1 MTEPRVLIIGAGLA
15 GLSASI
21 TLAEEGLSTLVV
33 DQAPTPGGNIHRQP
47 IEGVKPVDLSTEQ
60 TRRWQRILAQLKNA
74 QDRIELRY
82 DTRFAGL
89 DYRGDALIC
98 SLSGESSEIVKPSGL
113 IIATG
118 AVERVQPRPGWTLPG
133 VMTAGAIQ
141 TSLKASGLAPPGKTV
156 LAGSGPLLLAV
167 GAQLSRA
174 GNPPL
179 AIVEAGRP
187 FSRPYRALRLPLSYL
202 REALQYLAILAI
214 ARVPVFSGSHI
225 KNIIRNDKDG
235 QLRISFATSSGKTR
249 SITADI
255 LGLHDGLHTNDY
267 GIDETAEIP
276 IRKTGDCRE
285 ILGARAAELDGCRIG
300 KEVAGILT
308 GEATVLTS
316 NRSIELHRRAQI
328 TISELYSHDG
338 LNRLG
343 GVADDT
349 VICRCENR
357 TLADLRSLSSP
368 TLREARLVA
377 RFAMGPCQ
385 GRFCA
390 EWVQHLLNH
399 DQSRSDHGLSGQ
411 RWPVLPVSVRSI
423 VNAKDSSNFQ
433 TETKERLS

>member
-21 TLAEEGLSTLVV
+21 ALADEGLSTLVV
-33 DQAPTPGGNIHRQP
+33 DQASAPGGNIHRQP
-47 IEGVKPVDLSTEQ
+47 IDGVKAVNLPNEQ
-60 TRRWQRILAQLKNA
+60 TRRWQRILAQLENA
-74 QDRIELRY
+74 QDKIEFRY
-82 DTRFAGL
+82 NTRFAGL
-89 DYRGDALIC
+89 DYKGDALIYN
-98 SLSGESSEIVKPSGL
+98 LSDESSEIVKPSGL

-141 TSLKASGLAPPGKTV
+141 TSLKTSGLAPKGNTV
-156 LAGSGPLLLAV
+156 LAGSGPLLSAI
-167 GAQLSRA
+167 GSQLCRA

-179 AIVEAGRP
+179 AIIEAGRP
-187 FSRPYRALRLPLSYL
+187 FSRPYHALRLPFSYL
-202 REALQYLAILAI
+202 CEALQYLAALAI
-214 ARVPVFSGSHI
+214 ARVPVYSGAHI

-235 QLRISFATSSGKTR
+235 QLRISFTTSSGKTR
-249 SITADI
+249 SISADI
-255 LGLHDGLHTNDY
+255 LGLHDGLRTNDY
-267 GIDETAEIP
+267 GIDEAAEIP

-285 ILGARAAELDGCRIG
+285 ILGARAAELDGYRTG
-300 KEVAGILT
+300 REVAGILA
-308 GEATVLTS
+308 GRAAVLTA

-338 LNRLG
+338 LNRLSG
-343 GVADDT
+343 MADDT

-390 EWVQHLLNH
+390 EWVQHLLPHN
-399 DQSRSDHGLSGQ
+399 QSRSDHDLSGQ

-423 VNAKDSSNFQ
+423 INAKDSSNIQ
-433 TETKERLS
+433 PETKERLS